1 MAVLV
6 QVLGKARDSDAYP
19 ECVDECK
26 QNKVIRMRGARMRTK
41 LPGRPSK
48 YSSAVT
54 KRIFRTVSQGLS
66 REAAAALARINVA
79 TLYEWQSRFPE
90 FSEGL
95 KKADARFEQTSI
107 RRIAK
112 SGRLARNWAANAWML
127 ERKFP
132 QHYGK
137 IDRHVIRTQHEGVA
151 LPPEYVKAINRA
163 LGVEGEFKPL
173 IKGELPPDGGG
184 DDGGGGAIDPELFP

>member
-1 MAVLV
+1 VE
-6 QVLGKARDSDAYP
+6 VLGQARDSGAYP

-26 QNKVIRMRGARMRTK
+26 QNKVIRMRTK
-41 LPGRPSK
+41 LPGKPSK

-66 REAAAALARINVA
+66 REAAAALAGINLA
-79 TLYEWQSRFPE
+79 ALYEWQSRFPE
-90 FSEGL
+90 FSEEL
-95 KKADARFEQTSI
+95 KKADARFEQASV
-107 RRIAK
+107 RRMAK
-112 SGRLARNWAANAWML
+112 AGGRPRYWTAIAWML

-163 LGVEGEFKPL
+163 VGVEGEFKPL
-173 IKGELPPDGGG
+173 IKGELPQPRDAGG
-184 DDGGGGAIDPELFP
+184 DDGSGDAIDPELFP

>member
-1 MAVLV
+1 
-6 QVLGKARDSDAYP
+6 
-19 ECVDECK
+19 
-26 QNKVIRMRGARMRTK
+26 MRTK
-41 LPGRPSK
+41 LPGKPSK

-66 REAAAALARINVA
+66 REAAAALAGINLA
-79 TLYEWQSRFPE
+79 ALYEWQSRFPE
-90 FSEGL
+90 FSEEL
-95 KKADARFEQTSI
+95 KKADARFEQASV
-107 RRIAK
+107 RRMAK
-112 SGRLARNWAANAWML
+112 AGGRPRYWTAIAWML

-137 IDRHVIRTQHEGVA
+137 IDRHVIRTQHEGIA

-173 IKGELPPDGGG
+173 IKGELPQPRDAGG
-184 DDGGGGAIDPELFP
+184 DDGSGDAIDPELFP